1 MTFRQLVS
9 QLYGLSVGGWFNG
22 VKFTKAELAEYIR
35 NMFRITDGG
44 VRLLNN
50 RLVMRIAM
58 PDGEWFFWIKK
69 RGSAWEYWIPETR
82 EQESREDWFSGEVL

>member
-1 MTFRQLVS
+1 MTFRELVN
-9 QLYGLSVGGWFNG
+9 QLYGLSVDGWFNG
-22 VKFTKAELAEYIR
+22 VQFTKQELANYIR
-35 NMFRITDGG
+35 SMFRISGRG

-69 RGSAWEYWIPETR
+69 HGSAWEYWIPETR
-82 EQESREDWFSGEVL
+82 DQESREDWFSGEVL